1 MSQKRMLRLTAC
13 ATTALSFRSV
23 ITALPMCPL
32 VSCESV
38 CFWYVYPFIM
48 QVWRQGPLFPNYKSG
63 TEKGATSSSP
73 SCNLILLTFY
83 PTESALFDE
92 PNETATLKHISSI
105 LSNESNRILPRHNL
119 SVSSPQIHQPLQTSF
134 PRLHRNTLFFL
145 LFLWLLFMFPL
156 LKQVNSG
163 L

>member
-1 MSQKRMLRLTAC
+1 MSQKRMLMFTAC
-13 ATTALSFRSV
+13 AMTALSSRSV

-48 QVWRQGPLFPNYKSG
+48 QVWRQG

-73 SCNLILLTFY
+73 YCNLILLTFY
-83 PTESALFDE
+83 PNESALFDE

-105 LSNESNRILPRHNL
+105 LSNESNKILPRHNL
-119 SVSSPQIHQPLQTSF
+119 SVSSPQTHQCLQTSF

-145 LFLWLLFMFPL
+145 LSLWLLFMFPL
-156 LKQVNSG
+156 LKQVNTG